1 MDDQDNDIAVE
12 LLNNAE
18 DDQLSLEDSER
29 QSTTGAGGCF
39 ALALLLVNVMV
50 IIFSFSKART
60 EKGGTLVMW
69 SGQYSTIA
77 FSSARLMSSTSCRR

>member
-1 MDDQDNDIAVE
+1 MDEQDNDIAVE

-39 ALALLLVNVMV
+39 AMALSLVIAVKFV
-50 IIFSFSKART
+50 FFS
-60 EKGGTLVMW
+60 
-69 SGQYSTIA
+69 
-77 FSSARLMSSTSCRR
+77 